1 MLRSAQT
8 SAIVVSNRYNLEQR
22 MKIHLTN
29 VFVDDQDKAEK
40 FYSNILGF
48 KVKNDIASR
57 RASLADGRIK

>member
-1 MLRSAQT
+1 
-8 SAIVVSNRYNLEQR
+8 